1 MEIRDTC
8 RPQGEAGNGE
18 TVRKRERLEREKKGA
33 TTWYVRVGC
42 SRRTYHIGNAVE
54 DIKSSSTICQSPL
67 TGSFHLSSFYSIFI
81 FCPPNVGGLARDV
94 PTPRGDTTRLLTHS
108 PPPSIARLIVYV
120 SLNAVCSNSSPLSLS
135 LSLRFSSPETK
146 EFLPFA
152 QLAKNRTA
160 NARNDRAQRSMRW
173 GKKAWLFTAEKR
185 KTNGK
190 IVSKGTGKIKKKKR
204 GVSVR
209 GRDRSMD
216 ARDKRLRRTL
226 R

>member
-108 PPPSIARLIVYV
+108 PTLDRSTYSICIAKRRL
-120 SLNAVCSNSSPLSLS
+120 LQFQSPLSLS
-135 LSLRFSSPETK
+135 LSSIFFSRDQRISSFRPTRK
-146 EFLPFA
+146 EPHRERAKRQSATIDEMGEKSLAFHRGK
-152 QLAKNRTA
+152 AKNERKDRIE
-160 NARNDRAQRSMRW
+160 RN
-173 GKKAWLFTAEKR
+173 G
-185 KTNGK
+185 
-190 IVSKGTGKIKKKKR
+190 
-204 GVSVR
+204 
-209 GRDRSMD
+209 
-216 ARDKRLRRTL
+216 
-226 R
+226 